1 MKIVFNMFNN
11 LLKKISSSFNSSKG
25 DSVLGIDIGSSSIKV
40 VQLKRLN
47 EQAILQTYGEIALG
61 PYANKIVGQ
70 ATKLEPAVLSQALLD
85 LLKESNV
92 STNSSALSIPMRSSM
107 VSVFDM
113 PSAVDKR
120 RLEEMIPIEARKYI
134 PVPIDEVSLD
144 WFVIPKVEE
153 IKADERFK
161 TNLKTPS
168 DSANMNNPIATS
180 PSKEISEA
188 QKRDSKIETMVVAIH
203 NDDLNDYSLLV
214 KNAQLDTSFF
224 EIEMFAS
231 ARAVLDYSTLTPVMI
246 VDIGAA
252 STKIYVA
259 ERGIIRDT
267 HTISKGSQDLTYNI
281 SRSLGL
287 DFSYAE
293 KLKRKF
299 GENSPDQDMK
309 IAELIDLTFNP
320 IFQESNSILIRFQ
333 TKYRKNISKVIMI
346 GGGSLLK
353 GIDLKAQKFFSV
365 PAEIGLPFDKVQK
378 PAFLDPV
385 LNKNGVMFAGAIG
398 LAIRKLQEL
407 N

>member
-1 MKIVFNMFNN
+1 MFNDFF
-11 LLKKISSSFNSSKG
+11 KKISSSFNSPKG

-61 PYANKIVGQ
+61 PYGEKIVGQ
-70 ATKLEPAVLSQALLD
+70 ATKLDPAVLSQALMD

-113 PSAVDKR
+113 PSSVDKR
-120 RLEEMIPIEARKYI
+120 RLAEMIPIEARKYI
-134 PVPIDEVSLD
+134 PVPIDEVALD
-144 WFVIPKVEE
+144 WFIIPKIEGP
-153 IKADERFK
+153 KNDERFK
-161 TNLKTPS
+161 TS
-168 DSANMNNPIATS
+168 DSSLANSGASQNPLS
-180 PSKEISEA
+180 LNPSKEISES
-188 QKRDSKIETMVVAIH
+188 QKGDGKIETMVVAIH
-203 NDDLNDYSLLV
+203 NDDLNDYSLVV
-214 KNAQLDTSFF
+214 KNAGLDASFF

-231 ARAVLDYSTLTPVMI
+231 SRAVLDYSILTPVMI
-246 VDIGAA
+246 VDIGAG

-259 ERGIIRDT
+259 ERGIIRST
-267 HTISKGSQDLTYNI
+267 HTIGKGSQDLTLAI
-281 SRSLGL
+281 SRGMNL

-299 GENSPDQDMK
+299 GENTPDQDMK
-309 IAELIDLTFNP
+309 IAELMDLIFNP
-320 IFQESNSILIRFQ
+320 IFQEANSILVQFQ
-333 TKYRKNISKVIMI
+333 TKYRKNIAKVIMI

-353 GIDLKAQKFFSV
+353 GIEGKAQKFFSV

-407 N
+407 D